1 MRLDPDDARLWPQG
15 LDVGGDP
22 GDEAAAD
29 LDEDRVER
37 LALLA
42 HDLHPYRTL
51 AGDDVL
57 VVAGRDDDHP
67 LSRVSRECLSEQTS
81 MRPRHKAAENERV
94 AGVYRLTEEGFNEAA
109 A

>member
-57 VVAGRDDDHP
+57 VVAGRD
-67 LSRVSRECLSEQTS
+67 
-81 MRPRHKAAENERV
+81 
-94 AGVYRLTEEGFNEAA
+94 G
-109 A
+109 

>member
-1 MRLDPDDARLWPQG
+1 MRPP
-15 LDVGGDP
+15 
-22 GDEAAAD
+22 AD

-51 AGDDVL
+51 AGDEVL

-81 MRPRHKAAENERV
+81 MRPRHKAAENTRPLL
-94 AGVYRLTEEGFNEAA
+94 ASRYSIHRLQ
-109 A
+109 